1 MADKV
6 ADARMVS
13 WNNGTATNPPDHAG
27 LEAVTLLS
35 MADRIQYCSLEEF
48 RKCYLE
54 GVGFRTLGRTQLRTI
69 EARLRKQGK
78 LDKHGW
84 TALRTWG
91 TEDAS
96 SPRLQWT
103 AMEVVISSIQRAA
116 QWAHPKRFG
125 EKKRNAHFES
135 RYRAKMAPF
144 QEGYMEL
151 LKKKAPRGTRLGTAF
166 DVPLISREDAT
177 RGLVYGA
184 DIGVSVCW
192 DNRDDDDN
200 TAMRSLVNNIG
211 AASFLLYNDRRRAFQ
226 FTMTM
231 RGTRVQFWCHSRSHS
246 VGTFQMD
253 VNKCYREFIHFVLFI
268 LYANEAQLGFDP
280 TVIRV
285 VDAHGRPQYQFDVVH
300 EGEETPRVYQTL
312 DVLFQCAFTNA
323 LHDRAMAVYRV
334 CPATKGDGLSAR
346 FDPANHRVLK
356 DFAQLA
362 TKPYELA
369 ERNRI
374 LECLK
379 NAAQTPEERARC
391 DGFFTTVLADFEV
404 FDMADRSPYPDQAL
418 NLVPLRRR
426 RTLVKEVCDDLYAIE
441 NGVLCFYTLAE
452 SSTILLFF
460 MRAGVVHGDISP
472 GNILMPLVRP
482 RCGSENY
489 SAVRIADFEYTK
501 DYSKAVEGLKTGTPE
516 YMAVEVQA
524 GQHLFYAEDAP
535 EALLARHHWSYN
547 FYYDAEPLIWIALD
561 FALSRFRL
569 EAGEEKQP
577 EELCQQQLFRDSI
590 ITCSPEGT
598 HARQDL
604 MMGEFFQLGRLKL
617 ILERAYGPKS
627 PMLLLVGLVI
637 KMGNA
642 HRAAQGSQL
651 IPEDEE
657 PGDDV
662 FRQLEKE
669 NFDEDIY
676 IVMHEAFMMISE
688 ALEDVDLIP
697 LRNAGIDQETV
708 ASYDAPE
715 LMRQLDQS
723 IVDALTPEEKALIG
737 LAPAPMSLDAA
748 KEEMHE
754 HPDEVP
760 STAHS
765 DGEVSLLGPVSL
777 ENTASEETASHS
789 DHVASSTTDE
799 EQLLDDYAPIM
810 EHAEAESEED
820 HCTTA
825 AALPL
830 AHEVMAPNNRDA
842 REAEERE
849 ASELKRNNSGRVT
862 FPWLKLVG
870 ESESSPAASH
880 AVKKSR
886 KRQENDENC
895 PTPVVDKSSVAEA
908 SRMMLPKFGGTKLG
922 NQLPLQG

>member
-1 MADKV
+1 
-6 ADARMVS
+6 
-13 WNNGTATNPPDHAG
+13 
-27 LEAVTLLS
+27 

-54 GVGFRTLGRTQLRTI
+54 GVGFRTLGRTQMRTI

-84 TALRTWG
+84 TALRNWG
-91 TEDAS
+91 TENAS
-96 SPRLQWT
+96 SPGLQWS
-103 AMEVVISSIQRAA
+103 AMETVISGIQRAA

-135 RYRAKMAPF
+135 RYRAKTAPF
-144 QEGYMEL
+144 QEGVMERAYVDGFTV

-166 DVPLISREDAT
+166 DVPLISREDKT

-184 DIGVSVCW
+184 DVGVTVCW
-192 DNRDDDDN
+192 DNQDDDDN
-200 TAMRSLVNNIG
+200 ASMRNLVNNIG
-211 AASFLLYNDRRRAFQ
+211 AASFLLYNDRRRTFQ

-253 VNKCYREFIHFVLFI
+253 VNKCYKEFIHFVLFI
-268 LYANEAQLGFDP
+268 IYANDAQLGLDP
-280 TVIRV
+280 SVTRV
-285 VDAHGRPQYQFDVVH
+285 VDVHGRPQYQFDVIH
-300 EGEETPRVYQTL
+300 EGEEVPRVYQTL
-312 DVLFQCAFTNA
+312 DVLFQCAFTDA

-334 CPATKGDGLSAR
+334 CPATKGDGLSAQS
-346 FDPANHRVLK
+346 DPAKHRVLK

-362 TKPYELA
+362 SKPNELG

-374 LECLK
+374 LERLK
-379 NAAQTPEERARC
+379 DAAETPEERARC

-404 FDMADRSPYPDQAL
+404 FDMSDRSPYPDQAL
-418 NLVPLRRR
+418 NLVPCKRR
-426 RTLVKEVCDDLYAIE
+426 RTLVKEVCDDLYSIE
-441 NGVLCFYTLAE
+441 NGVLHFYSLAE
-452 SSTILLFF
+452 CSTILLFF
-460 MRAGVVHGDISP
+460 MRADIVHGDISP
-472 GNILMPLVRP
+472 GNILMPLIRVP
-482 RCGSENY
+482 GG

-535 EALLARHHWSYN
+535 DALLARHHWSYN

-561 FALSRFRL
+561 FALTRFRVKT
-569 EAGEEKQP
+569 GDMDP
-577 EELCQQQLFRDSI
+577 IELCQQQLFHDSI
-590 ITCSPEGT
+590 ITCSHEGT
-598 HARQDL
+598 LARQDL

-642 HRAAQGSQL
+642 HRAALGSQM

-657 PGDDV
+657 PGYDV
-662 FRQLEKE
+662 FRQLDKA
-669 NFDEDIY
+669 NFDEEIY
-676 IVMHEAFMMISE
+676 HVMHEAFMVISE

-697 LRNAGIDQETV
+697 LRSAGIDQETV

-723 IVDALTPEEKALIG
+723 IIDALTPQEKVVIG
-737 LAPAPMSLDAA
+737 LVPAPTSCEEAA
-748 KEEMHE
+748 TEQICE
-754 HPDEVP
+754 DTD
-760 STAHS
+760 SFTSAALS
-765 DGEVSLLGPVSL
+765 VSLGSASISTFS
-777 ENTASEETASHS
+777 EDMASEEMSDYGHAAASAPV
-789 DHVASSTTDE
+789 DDDE
-799 EQLLDDYAPIM
+799 LVDYYTLPM
-810 EHAEAESEED
+810 EHVEVESGED
-820 HCTTA
+820 HCTA

-830 AHEVMAPNNRDA
+830 AHENMAPDYRDI
-842 REAEERE
+842 REAEVQQ
-849 ASELKRNNSGRVT
+849 AGELERNNSGRVT

-870 ESESSPAASH
+870 ESEPSPAASH

-886 KRQENDENC
+886 KRDETDENS
-895 PTPVVDKSSVAEA
+895 PTPAADKSALAGA
-908 SRMMLPKFGGTKLG
+908 SRRMSPKFGGTRLG